1 MARTSLFSRLRI
13 IAAQCRAARDEGL
26 TDPKE
31 IAAWVRAL
39 PMPRR
44 AFTRGLLGA
53 AVVTACGDDGS
64 ADGTGT
70 DASTGPSTTD
80 PTTTTMTTE
89 VDTTGSSSSDTQ
101 ADTTTGEPGIARV
114 AVIGGGMAG
123 LHCAYRLSE
132 AGVDVTVYES
142 SDRTGGRMF
151 TARKMFADDQVA
163 ELGGEFIDSVHLT
176 LLDLATELDIELDDR
191 EAFFDET
198 TARDTWFIDGVAV
211 PDETVIE
218 QFSLVAGT
226 MAEQVE
232 LADTDDEAYAM
243 LDLIPLSTW
252 LDDNV
257 PPLMYPEL
265 HAILSSAYRGEY
277 GLENDEQSALNL
289 LYLIGSDT
297 PDEFRIFGVSDERY
311 HTRLGNDTFT
321 TTLATALGDA
331 IQTGMTL
338 TAARDN
344 DTGAY
349 TLVLSGP
356 DGEVEVECDHIVFAL
371 PFTRLR
377 GVDLNALTLTDEK
390 RQVIDEV
397 GYGTNAK
404 VMGGFTSR
412 VWREMYDASGS
423 ATTDLDAQ
431 QFWDTSVGQDGTS
444 GLITNFLGGDQGV
457 ASGAGEAEDWYTSV
471 ALPDLETV
479 FPGAADAYVADSAVR
494 MHWPTHPHTL
504 GSYGCYRPGQ
514 WAFYGLEGA
523 REGNVHFC
531 GEHTS
536 LEFQGFME
544 GAAETGMLVA
554 TAILG
559 DLGLKMSRAHQR
571 MADRVM
577 VRPQPAIEGRL
588 AERPRWSQRRRTL
601 ARLR

>member
-1 MARTSLFSRLRI
+1 MARTSLFTRLRI

-31 IAAWVRAL
+31 ITAWVRAQPL
-39 PMPRR
+39 PRR
-44 AFTRGLLGA
+44 TFTRGLLGA

-64 ADGTGT
+64 AEGTGT
-70 DASTGPSTTD
+70 SSSTDPSTTE
-80 PTTTTMTTE
+80 PTTTTMTTD

-101 ADTTTGEPGIARV
+101 ADTTTGEPGMARV
-114 AVIGGGMAG
+114 AVVGGGMAG
-123 LHCAYRLSE
+123 LHCAYRLHE

-151 TARKMFADDQVA
+151 TARKMFDNDQVA

-176 LLDLATELDIELDDR
+176 LLDLATELEIELDDR
-191 EAFFDET
+191 EASFDET
-198 TARDTWFIDGVAV
+198 TIRDTWWVDGVAV
-211 PDETVIE
+211 PNETVVE
-218 QFSLVAGT
+218 QFSMVAGV
-226 MAEQVE
+226 MAEQV
-232 LADTDDEAYAM
+232 LAADTDDKAYAM

-257 PPLMYPEL
+257 PTGMYPEL
-265 HAILSSAYRGEY
+265 HAILASAYRGEY
-277 GLENDEQSALNL
+277 GREIDDQSALNL

-311 HTRLGNDTFT
+311 HTHLGSDTFT
-321 TTLATALGDA
+321 TALAAGLDGV

-338 TAARDN
+338 TAARD
-344 DTGAY
+344 GEGGVHV
-349 TLVLSGP
+349 LVFDGP
-356 DGEVEVECDHIVFAL
+356 DGEVEVEADHIVFAL

-377 GVDLNALTLTDEK
+377 GVDLSALTLSDDK
-390 RQVIDEV
+390 RQIIDEL

-423 ATTDLDAQ
+423 ATTDLPAQ
-431 QFWDTSVGQDGTS
+431 QFWDTSIGQAGDTGI
-444 GLITNFLGGDQGV
+444 ITNYLGGEQGV
-457 ASGAGEAEDWYTSV
+457 ASGRGEAEAWFTDV

-479 FPGAADAYVADSAVR
+479 FPGAEAAYVAGSAVR
-494 MHWPTHPHTL
+494 MHWPSHPHTL

-514 WAFYGLEGA
+514 WAFYGVEGE

-536 LEFQGFME
+536 LEFQGYME
-544 GAAETGMLVA
+544 GAAETGLLVA

-559 DLGLKMSRAHQR
+559 DLGLKMSDAHR
-571 MADRVM
+571 RIADRLL
-577 VRPQPAIEGRL
+577 VRPQPHVQGRL
-588 AERPRWSQRRRTL
+588 AERPRWL
-601 ARLR
+601 